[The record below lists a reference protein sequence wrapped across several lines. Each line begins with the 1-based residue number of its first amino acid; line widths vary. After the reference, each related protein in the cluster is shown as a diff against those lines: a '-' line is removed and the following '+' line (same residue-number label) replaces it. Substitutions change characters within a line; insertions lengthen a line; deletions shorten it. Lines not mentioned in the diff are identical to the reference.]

1 MWYLWKNE
9 TSSGWQLLES
19 SEDEE
24 YIKGR
29 EKELGAGLAMGVGA
43 FRAMCT
49 KYMVTDH
56 DLPEE
61 DKKH

>member
-9 TSSGWQLLES
+9 TNSGWQLLES

-24 YIKGR
+24 HIKNR
-29 EKELGAGLAMGVGA
+29 EKELNAGLATSVGM
-43 FRAMCT
+43 FRSMCT

-56 DLPEE
+56 DVPDAE
-61 DKKH
+61 KKH